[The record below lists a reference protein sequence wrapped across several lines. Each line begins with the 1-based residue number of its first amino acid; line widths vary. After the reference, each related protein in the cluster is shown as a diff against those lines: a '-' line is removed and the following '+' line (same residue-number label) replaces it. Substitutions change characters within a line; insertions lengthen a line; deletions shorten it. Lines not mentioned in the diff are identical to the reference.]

1 MSSSSSLPQ
10 KSRVLRLL
18 ASEDRARHAR
28 EIASELE
35 VSEGQYAGLVRLL
48 DDMVF
53 SGQLSV
59 RPGHRY
65 ALSKDSKKARAGAD
79 VPASSRV
86 PANERLGRNGE
97 PRKGL
102 PASSGGA
109 TTEGFLSMTPRG
121 AGFVAREGGD
131 VFISPEAIGPGMHGD
146 KVRVSIIA
154 RGTRGPEGEVI
165 EVLER
170 GSKRVAGVLRRRGKS
185 AWLEPD
191 DTRLRGPIVL
201 SLAVD
206 KTAGEG
212 NSGRDGDAA
221 VVTITRY
228 PTMSGENPEGKL
240 EAILGAPGEINVEVA
255 KILIREQVEEVH
267 GEEATREAEAF
278 GETVPPHMLE
288 GRLDLTH
295 LPLPTI
301 DPEDARDH
309 DDAVWV
315 ERTGSGGYRAWIAI
329 ADVSSYVRPDTKL
342 DEEARARGCSVYLP
356 DRAVPMLPRALSSN
370 LCSLLPNQIRL
381 CLCAE
386 VELDASGEVK
396 TETIH
401 RAFMNSQAK
410 LTYGGVARALG
421 LTDKGQE
428 QIDAHKMVD
437 GLRVAY
443 ELSRVLRAKR
453 LKRGALD
460 LELPEAKIIL
470 DEESGHPTDV
480 EKRAMDPGV
489 ARAYQ
494 LIEELMLLAN
504 EVVARWLGARKCPTV
519 FRVHAPPDEQ
529 KLERFLTLCDELGF
543 KTDLEAVRDPRELSK
558 LLKSMVGHPKAAV
571 LHGLL
576 LRSLKQATYE
586 VTNIGHFGLAS
597 KAYVHFTSPI
607 RRYPDVLVHR
617 AVHAVLEAEHRG
629 RRYAMT
635 DDEQEKL
642 AESALLSSKNER
654 KAMEVEREVS
664 NLYRAFMMRDKVGAR
679 YEGTVSGLVGGGV
692 YVNLDAPFV
701 DVMVRY
707 EDLGGD
713 RYELDD
719 TGLRAVGE
727 RSGDAIQ
734 LGDKMAVEVVDVS
747 LLRRTIYGKRMGGAE
762 SRSERRRGR
771 EEPKHPRRGKS
782 APRPQQRPQRKG
794 RKGRR

>member
-1 MSSSSSLPQ
+1 MSSSSLPQ

-18 ASEDRARHAR
+18 AAQDRARHAR
-28 EIASELE
+28 EIASELD
-35 VSEGQYAGLVRLL
+35 VREGQYAGLVRLL

-53 SGQLSV
+53 SGQLLV

-65 ALSKDSKKARAGAD
+65 ALSKDSKKARAGDDA
-79 VPASSRV
+79 PHRAPR
-86 PANERLGRNGE
+86 AGE
-97 PRKGL
+97 PPPRK
-102 PASSGGA
+102 ASQA
-109 TTEGFLSMTPRG
+109 MAEGYLSMTPRG

-131 VFISPEAIGPGMHGD
+131 VFIAPEAIGAGMHGD

-154 RGTRGPEGEVI
+154 RGTRGPEGEVT

-170 GSKRVAGVLRRRGKS
+170 GSKRVAGTLRRRGKS

-191 DTRLRGPIVL
+191 DTRIRGPIVL
-201 SLAVD
+201 PSAVD
-206 KTAGEG
+206 MVSGEG

-221 VVTITRY
+221 VVSITEY
-228 PTMSGENPEGKL
+228 PTRSGENPEGKL
-240 EAILGAPGEINVEVA
+240 EAILGAPGELSVEVA
-255 KILIREQVEEVH
+255 KILISEQVEEVH
-267 GEEATREAEAF
+267 DEQATREADAY
-278 GETVPPHMLE
+278 GETVPAHMLE

-315 ERTGSGGYRAWIAI
+315 ERTASGGYRAYIAI
-329 ADVSSYVRPDTKL
+329 ADVSSYVKPGTKL
-342 DEEARARGCSVYLP
+342 DEESRLRGCSVYLP
-356 DRAVPMLPRALSSN
+356 NRAVPMLPRALSSN
-370 LCSLLPNQIRL
+370 LCSLLPHQIRL

-386 VELDASGEVK
+386 VELDASGEVVGEK
-396 TETIH
+396 LH
-401 RAFMNSQAK
+401 RAFMNSRAK

-428 QIDAHKMVD
+428 QIEAHKMVD

-443 ELSRVLRAKR
+443 DLSRILRAKR

-504 EVVARWLGARKCPTV
+504 EVVARWLVARKCPTV
-519 FRVHAPPDEQ
+519 FRVHAPPDEA
-529 KLERFLTLCDELGF
+529 KLERFLTLCDQLGF

-617 AVHAVLEAEHRG
+617 GVHAVLEAERRG
-629 RRYAMT
+629 RRHTMS
-635 DDEQEKL
+635 DEEQEKL
-642 AESALLSSKNER
+642 AEAALLSSKNER

-664 NLYRAFMMRDKVGAR
+664 NLYRAFMMRDKVGSR

-701 DVMVRY
+701 DVLVRY

-734 LGDKMAVEVVDVS
+734 LGDKMAIEVVDVS
-747 LLRRTIYGKRMGGAE
+747 LLRRTVYGKRTGGAE
-762 SRSERRRGR
+762 SRNERRRGR
-771 EEPKHPRRGKS
+771 EQPKHPPRGKS
-782 APRPQQRPQRKG
+782 AQRPQRRVQKG
-794 RKGRR
+794 RKRR